1 MTKERYITVISFIC
15 IFIFFAAF
23 FVFAWQEPTANP
35 PGGNVYAPINTGP
48 SDQFKSG
55 RFGTYTSGI
64 DPNYGFTVGSGGIKV
79 TGDSYY
85 EGNITATGQICDKNG
100 CIGDTTTY
108 WKLSGTKLFPNS
120 TDWNVGIGTT
130 APEYKLDV
138 SGTIRAKDV
147 FGAGGKNLI
156 IGDDTYL
163 TDIDQANMLGI
174 YGMQNKD
181 RAGIRLGSDGSYIF
195 GDNGNIGI
203 GTTSPS
209 YKLTVNGS
217 IGTPNMNHPYLVLDS
232 SSSGSN
238 NNEQSAQISL
248 GESGRGSASLH
259 LAYTGDGYSYI
270 GMGSLGDDNI
280 PDHWALRFYYQNDD
294 VYAHNN
300 INANDVY
307 IRAIGKWTSQLG
319 EGGISGSGTAGYI
332 PQWSGSSSLGNS
344 SLRQSGSN
352 IYLDNGNLYIGFSS
366 GSKGW
371 AIEKG
376 GTSVA
381 TLRFDADRARFWSPV
396 GGEVLTIKEDGKVG
410 IGTTSPSYKLQVQGD
425 IYANGGW
432 IRVSGKRGIYF
443 QSYGGG
449 WYMTDSTYIRNYG
462 SKQVYLNNYLY
473 APKMYDQNNTS
484 YYVDPAGT
492 SKFNCINLGGTT
504 KCSWPSGGSGDIT
517 AVYAGNGLGGGGTS
531 GSVTLYAKTS
541 RSYGTEVYSDT
552 LSLRRDCSSGQVLKW
567 SGSSWY
573 CASDN
578 TGGGGSL
585 ATWTGTCKFGGYNNV
600 CKTGP
605 TAGQNMASGWCT
617 CSVSCPSGYIVSGI
631 NLTPW
636 RYSKSSTICNV
647 NPPECGNPHD
657 GDVFATWFSGNTTG
671 TCGCSEALVGGFSDS
686 GECGGTCEVRC
697 IKIQ

>member
-1 MTKERYITVISFIC
+1 MTKERYITIISFIC
-15 IFIFFAAF
+15 IFIFFAVF
-23 FVFAWQEPTANP
+23 FAYAWQEPTTNP
-35 PGGNVYAPINTGP
+35 PGGNVYAPVNVGP

-55 RFGTYTSGI
+55 RFGAYTTGI

-108 WKLSGTKLFPNS
+108 WKLSADDTKLYPNK

-130 APEYKLDV
+130 DPGYKLDV

-203 GTTSPS
+203 GTTGPG
-209 YKLTVNGS
+209 YKLTVNGA
-217 IGTPNMNHPYLVLDS
+217 IGTPNMKHPYLVLDS

-259 LAYTGDGYSYI
+259 LAYIGNGYSYI

-280 PDHWALRFYYQNDD
+280 PDHWALRFYYKNND

-319 EGGISGSGTAGYI
+319 GIGSCADCDSRFVNVTGDTMTGNLNMNDHNLENAQKIDFSTGIGSIPSEDGVLFRYGGQAAIAFDDWFRMYDSNNGSLRIEFNIDDASVRANRYYDRNNTGYYVDPASTSKLNDLYI
-332 PQWSGSSSLGNS
+332 YDDLFVGSSAGDDGADMYIADKL
-344 SLRQSGSN
+344 
-352 IYLDNGNLYIGFSS
+352 YDWDNTGYYI
-366 GSKGW
+366 
-371 AIEKG
+371 
-376 GTSVA
+376 
-381 TLRFDADRARFWSPV
+381 
-396 GGEVLTIKEDGKVG
+396 
-410 IGTTSPSYKLQVQGD
+410 
-425 IYANGGW
+425 
-432 IRVSGKRGIYF
+432 
-443 QSYGGG
+443 
-449 WYMTDSTYIRNYG
+449 
-462 SKQVYLNNYLY
+462 
-473 APKMYDQNNTS
+473 
-484 YYVDPAGT
+484 DPAGT

-504 KCSWPSGGSGDIT
+504 KCSWPSGGSMPG
-517 AVYAGNGLGGGGTS
+517 AGNGLYYS
-531 GSVTLYAKTS
+531 GSTLHVGAGTGISVGSNDVKIRYP
-541 RSYGTEVYSDT
+541 SYS
-552 LSLRRDCSSGQVLKW
+552 CSSGYALRSINLSNGGKSCVPV
-567 SGSSWY
+567 GG
-573 CASDN
+573 
-578 TGGGGSL
+578 GGGGSL
-585 ATWTGTCKFGGYNNV
+585 DIHIQSKSFGTKN
-600 CKTGP
+600 
-605 TAGQNMASGWCT
+605 GQLNKWYKVQVYCL
-617 CSVSCPSGYIVSGI
+617 PGYIPVDAGYVPDWTCDGTYGDHRCAQASESDI
-631 NLTPW
+631 F
-636 RYSKSSTICNV
+636 YSRLY
-647 NPPECGNPHD
+647 
-657 GDVFATWFSGNTTG
+657 NTY
-671 TCGCSEALVGGFSDS
+671 
-686 GECGGTCEVRC
+686 GECGCADLGSWPDGGECWGICYVAC